1 MFFLSFRA
9 IYHTIAGHIAL
20 KQNTPFNHF
29 SSFWWFEPVRWFEGS
44 VKAGKLPNEYNWP
57 LPTRLVKW
65 IRYRISC
72 CRKCRRRRGGSS
84 STGGGSSKDGSGSL
98 LLGGGSTS
106 ERKRRK
112 GSSSKIGRTSF
123 KSEVRALVKKAAAS

>member
-65 IRYRISC
+65 LRYRLGC
-72 CRKCRRRRGGSS
+72 CRKCVRRRGGSDGGGGGLNRS
-84 STGGGSSKDGSGSL
+84 ARRKKGGGGGSSAA
-98 LLGGGSTS
+98 
-106 ERKRRK
+106 
-112 GSSSKIGRTSF
+112 GRF